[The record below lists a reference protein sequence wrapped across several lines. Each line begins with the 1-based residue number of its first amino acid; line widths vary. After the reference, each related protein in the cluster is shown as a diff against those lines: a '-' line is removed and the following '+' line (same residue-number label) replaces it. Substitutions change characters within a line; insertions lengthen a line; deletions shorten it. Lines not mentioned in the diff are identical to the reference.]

1 MHSTSAI
8 IKAFVVLAGFS
19 AAAPAPWSV
28 PPEHLEILALRR
40 ATPLNPD
47 SVTDVRCWNT
57 EEKII
62 FHEENAAQ
70 LAICDGISGSTSQC
84 GGSPATT
91 VGRKGSAKFTLTAL
105 RDGAK
110 INISKVRWEE
120 CVHAARAVCPTG
132 SLSATCRGGA
142 TVGDVAFVLENPA
155 LETKR

>member
-1 MHSTSAI
+1 MLMI
-8 IKAFVVLAGFS
+8 LA
-19 AAAPAPWSV
+19 
-28 PPEHLEILALRR
+28 EHLEILALRR

-47 SVTDVRCWNT
+47 SVTDVRCWNS
-57 EEKII
+57 EERII

-84 GGSPATT
+84 GGSPAMT

-105 RDGAK
+105 HDGAK

-120 CVHAARAVCPTG
+120 CVHAARSVCPTG

-142 TVGDVAFVLENPA
+142 TSGDVAFVLENPA
-155 LETKR
+155 MEAKR